1 MTFKTFEL
9 LFFNQ
14 TQLKYIYVPNIF
26 QLLGHHHE
34 HDNTQSPANGF
45 ILKVPI

>member
-9 LFFNQ
+9 IFFYQ
-14 TQLKYIYVPNIF
+14 TQLKYIYVPKIF
-26 QLLGHHHE
+26 QLLGHYHE

-45 ILKVPI
+45 ILNVPI